1 MRRLDAELVA
11 RGLVRSRAEA
21 QRAIDEG
28 RVLVEGMPALKAA
41 RTVSNQ
47 VSIKLVDSEASY
59 VSRGAYKLLGA
70 LDAFGIDVTGQLVL
84 DAGASTGGFTQVA
97 LERGASRVI
106 AVDVGYGQLAW
117 SLRSDPR
124 VTVLE
129 RTNIRNL
136 SPDEID
142 ELADT
147 VVADLS
153 FISLSTVLPA
163 LSSLVKPSSFV
174 KPSSLGT
181 PNSSAAGGG
190 QMILM
195 VKPQFEAGREVVSA
209 THGVI
214 KDPQIRAQ
222 AIEKVAET
230 ALALGWVVSGVAASP
245 LPGPKGNVE
254 YFLWLTHT
262 FVDTALP
269 SLENR
274 QQLADRIHHV
284 VAEGPQ

>member
-11 RGLVRSRAEA
+11 RGLSRSRAEA
-21 QRAIDEG
+21 QRAIEEG
-28 RVLVEGMPALKAA
+28 RVLVDGIPALKSA
-41 RTVSNQ
+41 RTVSTQ
-47 VSIKLVDSEASY
+47 ISIKLVETESSY

-70 LDAFGIDVTGQLVL
+70 LDEFQIILTDLLVL

-97 LERGASRVI
+97 LERGASGVI

-124 VTVLE
+124 VTVVE

-136 SPDEID
+136 DPS
-142 ELADT
+142 ELHELSD
-147 VVADLS
+147 VIVADLS

-163 LSSLVKPSSFV
+163 LSALVKDS
-174 KPSSLGT
+174 
-181 PNSSAAGGG
+181 G

-214 KDPQIRAQ
+214 KDPEVRAN
-222 AIEKVAET
+222 AISKVAAT
-230 ALALGWVVSGVAASP
+230 AADLGWVINGVAASP

-262 FVDTALP
+262 CDETALP
-269 SLENR
+269 ALENR
-274 QQLADRIHHV
+274 QQLAERIRQV

>member
-28 RVLVEGMPALKAA
+28 RVLVDGIPALKAA
-41 RTVSNQ
+41 RTVTTQ
-47 VSIKLVDSEASY
+47 ISIKVTESEASY

-70 LDAFGIDVTGQLVL
+70 LDVFGIDLSGQLVL

-97 LERGASRVI
+97 LERGASGVI

-136 SPDEID
+136 LPADIAQ
-142 ELADT
+142 LADT

-163 LSSLVKPSSFV
+163 LTSLVKQS
-174 KPSSLGT
+174 
-181 PNSSAAGGG
+181 G

-195 VKPQFEAGREVVSA
+195 VKPQFEAGRELVSA

-214 KDPQIRAQ
+214 KDPHIRVQ

-230 ALALGWVVSGVAASP
+230 AISLGWSVSGVAASP

-262 FVDTALP
+262 SIDIALP
-269 SLENR
+269 VLENR
-274 QQLADRIHHV
+274 QQLAERIRQV